1 VWVNYW
7 FAALLYGKAPENDQ
21 KVRELLTMIRF
32 IQFIHPPFLAD
43 REKFFKVGSLLTKF
57 AIIADFEE
65 KEPRW
70 G

>member
-1 VWVNYW
+1 
-7 FAALLYGKAPENDQ
+7 
-21 KVRELLTMIRF
+21 MIRF

-57 AIIADFEE
+57 AIMADFEE